1 MYSLLKKVNQILN
14 KEIKRI
20 TSNNAEKGT
29 EKTVFLKKKY
39 RNYYFYFFYILG
51 QENHFIQDSSI
62 FLYFKVCI
70 SIKVNIYDLN
80 SL

>member
-29 EKTVFLKKKY
+29 EEKYVDKKVKLNSTSFLFD
-39 RNYYFYFFYILG
+39 YYFFFKTKRYRMINLC
-51 QENHFIQDSSI
+51 NPLFSTLKS
-62 FLYFKVCI
+62 
-70 SIKVNIYDLN
+70 
-80 SL
+80 

>member
-29 EKTVFLKKKY
+29 EEKYVDKKVK
-39 RNYYFYFFYILG
+39 
-51 QENHFIQDSSI
+51 
-62 FLYFKVCI
+62 
-70 SIKVNIYDLN
+70 LN
-80 SL
+80 